1 MRIFLTVFSFYE
13 LNLSLGN
20 FFQDC
25 LLQRLLF
32 LAVPPIKQ
40 SLYEDEAGTSQLTHP
55 CSILTFTGGGVA
67 SGILSGSPGPLA
79 GGPTSDMSGMLDEK
93 KNNQQEF

>member
-1 MRIFLTVFSFYE
+1 MKLIFLTIFSFYE

-32 LAVPPIKQ
+32 LAVSSANQ
-40 SLYEDEAGTSQLTHP
+40 RRNTL
-55 CSILTFTGGGVA
+55 
-67 SGILSGSPGPLA
+67 LA
-79 GGPTSDMSGMLDEK
+79 I
-93 KNNQQEF
+93 